1 MWATM
6 NFPDAEVRCVGFAG
20 PRVGNK
26 AFCQSANYLIGS
38 SIRVEVGHD
47 PIPSVPG
54 RSMCAPLPARPVE
67 SLPTVN
73 RR

>member
-1 MWATM
+1 MWATV
-6 NFPDAEVRCVGFAG
+6 NFPDADVRCVGFAG

-47 PIPSVPG
+47 PIPNVPG
-54 RSMCAPLPARPVE
+54 RSM
-67 SLPTVN
+67 
-73 RR
+73 